1 MKSVLT
7 VTIESELKAKLEE
20 LAKEE
25 NRKLSNL
32 VETLLYRAIS
42 DKDK

>member
-1 MKSVLT
+1 MKAVLT

-32 VETLLYRAIS
+32 VETLLFKAINDR
-42 DKDK
+42 DK

>member
-1 MKSVLT
+1 MKAVLT

-32 VETLLYRAIS
+32 VETLLFKAIN